1 MTDARPS
8 DTPRP
13 DDGRPDPDRDAKIDE
28 LLLAGLDHHFGS
40 RHQEAINVWERVLF
54 LDRGH
59 ARARTYIDRARG
71 ALAERQR
78 KTEELVHEG
87 VAALDRGDGRAARRL
102 LASAVEN
109 GDPHDLAHAYLDR
122 LDRLTAPPTSP
133 GQDPGPARSSATPD
147 DLATRGLLTRAPR
160 PVRVWP
166 ILAAAVTIGAVILFA
181 ASGDLLKPLVD
192 REWRQPPAGAAVS
205 LAPDPVL
212 APRPAEVALARARD
226 LFRSGHL
233 KPALAV
239 LDSVSVA
246 DPLAPEALRLRADL
260 QRMLLGPLDVAGVEP
275 GQAPATPA
283 MPSARPAEVRQ

>member
-1 MTDARPS
+1 MTDPKPS
-8 DTPRP
+8 DTPQL
-13 DDGRPDPDRDAKIDE
+13 DDGRPDLDRDAKIDE
-28 LLLAGLDHHFGS
+28 LLLAGLEHYFGG
-40 RHQEAINVWERVLF
+40 RHQEAINVWGRVLF

-109 GDPHDLAHAYLDR
+109 GDPHDLARAYLDR
-122 LDRLTAPPTSP
+122 LDRLAAPPTSAGP
-133 GQDPGPARSSATPD
+133 GPEPARSSARPD
-147 DLATRGLLTRAPR
+147 DLATTGLPTRAPR

-205 LAPDPVL
+205 LAPDPVM

-260 QRMLLGPLDVAGVEP
+260 QRMLLGPLDVAGAEP

-283 MPSARPAEVRQ
+283 TPSARPIEVRQ

>member
-1 MTDARPS
+1 MTDPRRS
-8 DTPRP
+8 DTLRP
-13 DDGRPDPDRDAKIDE
+13 DDGRPDLDRDGKIDE
-28 LLLAGLDHHFGS
+28 LLLAGLEHYFGG
-40 RHQEAINVWERVLF
+40 RHQEAINVWGRVLF

-59 ARARTYIDRARG
+59 ARARAYIDRARG

-122 LDRLTAPPTSP
+122 LDRLAAPPTSP
-133 GQDPGPARSSATPD
+133 GQAPGPARRPATPD
-147 DLATRGLLTRAPR
+147 DRATRRLLAQAPR

-166 ILAAAVTIGAVILFA
+166 ILAAAVMIGAVILFA
-181 ASGDLLKPLVD
+181 ASRDLLKPLVD

-205 LAPDPVL
+205 LAPEPVV
-212 APRPAEVALARARD
+212 APRPAEVALARARE

-233 KPALAV
+233 KTALAV
-239 LDSVSVA
+239 LDRVSVA
-246 DPLAPEALRLRADL
+246 DALAPEALRLRADV
-260 QRMLLGPLDVAGVEP
+260 QRMLLEPLDVPAAGS
-275 GQAPATPA
+275 GLAPATPA
-283 MPSARPAEVRQ
+283 GRPAEVRQ

>member
-1 MTDARPS
+1 MTDPKPS

-13 DDGRPDPDRDAKIDE
+13 DDGPADLDRDAKIDE
-28 LLLAGLDHHFGS
+28 LLLAGLEQYFGG
-40 RHQEAINVWERVLF
+40 RHQEAINVWGRVLF

-59 ARARTYIDRARG
+59 ARARAYIDRARG

-78 KTEELVHEG
+78 RTEELVHEG

-133 GQDPGPARSSATPD
+133 GRAPGPARSSATPD
-147 DLATRGLLTRAPR
+147 DLATRHLQARAPR

-166 ILAAAVTIGAVILFA
+166 ILAAAVMIGAVILFA

-192 REWRQPPAGAAVS
+192 REWRQPPAGAAVN

-239 LDSVSVA
+239 LDSVSIA

-260 QRMLLGPLDVAGVEP
+260 QRLLLGPLDVPGAEP

-283 MPSARPAEVRQ
+283 TPSARPAEVRQ

>member
-1 MTDARPS
+1 MTDPRPS
-8 DTPRP
+8 DTPQP
-13 DDGRPDPDRDAKIDE
+13 DDGRPDLDRDAKIDE
-28 LLLAGLDHHFGS
+28 LLLAGLEHYFGG
-40 RHQEAINVWERVLF
+40 RHQEAINVWGRVLF
-54 LDRGH
+54 MDRGH
-59 ARARTYIDRARG
+59 ARARAYIDRARG

-122 LDRLTAPPTSP
+122 LDRLATPPTSLRQTP
-133 GQDPGPARSSATPD
+133 GAARSSATRD
-147 DLATRGLLTRAPR
+147 DLAARRLLARAPR

-181 ASGDLLKPLVD
+181 ASRDLLKPLVD
-192 REWRQPPAGAAVS
+192 REWRQPPTGAAVS
-205 LAPDPVL
+205 LAPDPVS

-239 LDSVSVA
+239 LDGVSVA
-246 DPLAPEALRLRADL
+246 DPLAPEALRLRAEL
-260 QRMLLGPLDVAGVEP
+260 QRMLLEPLDVPATGS

-283 MPSARPAEVRQ
+283 EVRK

>member
-1 MTDARPS
+1 MTDPRPS

-13 DDGRPDPDRDAKIDE
+13 DDGRPDLDRDAKIDE
-28 LLLAGLDHHFGS
+28 LLLAGLDHYFGS

-109 GDPHDLAHAYLDR
+109 GDPHDLARAYLDR
-122 LDRLTAPPTSP
+122 LDRLAAPPTSP

-192 REWRQPPAGAAVS
+192 REWRQPPAGAAVTV
-205 LAPDPVL
+205 APDPVL

-260 QRMLLGPLDVAGVEP
+260 QRMLLGPLDVAGAEP

-283 MPSARPAEVRQ
+283 TPSARPIEVRQ